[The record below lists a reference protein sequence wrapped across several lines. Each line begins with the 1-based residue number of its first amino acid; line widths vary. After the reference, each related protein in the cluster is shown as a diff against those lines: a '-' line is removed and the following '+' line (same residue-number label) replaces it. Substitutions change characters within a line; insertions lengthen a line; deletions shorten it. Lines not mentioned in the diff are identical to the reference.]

1 MFLLVVKV
9 FCGLNYSSLPIRP
22 GLLYDF
28 VCLCYQIKAHFT
40 EAHKCTHFMTDLSFD
55 LKEK

>member
-1 MFLLVVKV
+1 MFLLEVNV

-22 GLLYDF
+22 GLLCDF
-28 VCLCYQIKAHFT
+28 VCLCCQIKAHFT
-40 EAHKCTHFMTDLSFD
+40 EAHKSVISSGDLSFD